1 MKEIVKIDAV
11 SAGKIQALF
20 VVFFALVIGAIFIL
34 VGLLTMI
41 FSLGTGAIIL
51 AIGFGIAILGSI
63 GYGIS
68 MFIFGLLY
76 AFIYN
81 LLTRMFG
88 GMKVEFK

>member
-1 MKEIVKIDAV
+1 MKELVKIDAV

-20 VVFFALVIGAIFIL
+20 MVFFALVVGAIFIL

-63 GYGIS
+63 AYGIS
-68 MFIFGLLY
+68 MFVFGILY
-76 AFIYN
+76 AWIYN
-81 LLTRMFG
+81 LLARMFG